1 MLVESKWE
9 GVAITK
15 KQQSASY
22 NLDGLWQ
29 KFKSRPLQQQR
40 YFLFALLRWL
50 LRFYVFETHAPIL
63 LGRNVHIEKRHG
75 RIIAEGPCSLNSGCR
90 LGVVGTYEQKAMLII
105 GEGTEIGER
114 TIINVHQKVQI
125 GRLCSISW
133 DCNITDTDFHQI
145 ILAESNY
152 RPHTLPVIIEDNVW
166 VGIGVII
173 SKGVTIGHHSVVSAG
188 SVVHHSVPPYSLIAG
203 NPARF
208 VSKIDGWER

>member
-1 MLVESKWE
+1 
-9 GVAITK
+9 VAITK
-15 KQQSASY
+15 RHQSASY

-29 KFKSRPLQQQR
+29 KFKSRPIKQQL

-50 LRFYVFETHAPIL
+50 LRFYIFETRTPIF

-75 RIIAEGPCSLNSGCR
+75 RIIAEGPCSLKSGCR
-90 LGVVGTYEQKAMLII
+90 LGVVGTREKKAILII

-114 TIINVHQKVQI
+114 TVINVREKVQI

-145 ILAESNY
+145 ILAGSNY
-152 RPHTLPVIIEDNVW
+152 RPHTLPITIEDNVW
-166 VGIGVII
+166 IGLGVII
-173 SKGVTIGHHSVVSAG
+173 SKGVNIGHHSVIAAG
-188 SVVHHSVPPYSLIAG
+188 SVVHHSVAPYSLIAG

-208 VSKIDGWER
+208 VSRIEGWQR